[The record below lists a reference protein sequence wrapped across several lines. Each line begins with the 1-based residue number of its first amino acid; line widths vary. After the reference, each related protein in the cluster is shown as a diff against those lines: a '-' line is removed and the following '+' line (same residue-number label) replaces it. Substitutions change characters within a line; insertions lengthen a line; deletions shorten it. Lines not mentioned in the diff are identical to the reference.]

1 MLNPENTYKY
11 VNFKTNVNKFIF
23 EDKIGFKYFKNQ
35 KNKIF
40 CLNSGSCGS
49 MYIVKLLNHNLIK
62 NCYHQK
68 FPEMNNFGLKLFNK
82 KNLKVPWYFKLT
94 RRHIFF
100 ESSNRLFS
108 FTNYLNKNYQP
119 KFIHLFRNPFE
130 YLESTI
136 KKKNFFSNFKNTNH
150 PRYNNVNLCGAL
162 SDDPL
167 IRAANYWF
175 NINNKI
181 FEDFKN
187 IENKKK
193 IWIDCQN
200 LFKGEINNFEKFIGF
215 ELKIKKINRVNTKDN
230 LINIQKSNFDVQHNL
245 LKKNKNLHN
254 KINNLFNLLKEKELE
269 FII

>member
-1 MLNPENTYKY
+1 M
-11 VNFKTNVNKFIF
+11 
-23 EDKIGFKYFKNQ
+23 
-35 KNKIF
+35 
-40 CLNSGSCGS
+40 
-49 MYIVKLLNHNLIK
+49 
-62 NCYHQK
+62 
-68 FPEMNNFGLKLFNK
+68 
-82 KNLKVPWYFKLT
+82 
-94 RRHIFF
+94 
-100 ESSNRLFS
+100 
-108 FTNYLNKNYQP
+108 
-119 KFIHLFRNPFE
+119 
-130 YLESTI
+130 
-136 KKKNFFSNFKNTNH
+136 
-150 PRYNNVNLCGAL
+150 CGAL